1 MAERVTFNAETRSL
15 FGKKTKK
22 LRREGMVPAV
32 VYGQRDPLHIQVD
45 RIPLRR
51 ALRQAGTNELIDISV
66 DGKVV
71 TVLARDIQQHAT
83 RGDLIHVDF
92 FEVDMAETIIA
103 EVPLVF
109 SGETDSELQALG
121 QVTQI
126 LHSVEIECLPGDLVS
141 ELEVDISAITAPDHV
156 IYAGDVPLP
165 EGLTLITDPETAVTS
180 FDYFREEEE
189 EEEDEDMLFA
199 QAADEVE
206 VIGRGADEDEEEVSE
221 GEEG

>member
-1 MAERVTFNAETRSL
+1 MAERVTFDAETRSL
-15 FGKKTKK
+15 FGKKSKK
-22 LRREGMVPAV
+22 LRREGLVPAV
-32 VYGQRDPLHIQVD
+32 VYGQRDPLHIQID

-92 FEVDMAETIIA
+92 FEVNMAETIIA
-103 EVPLVF
+103 EVPLIF
-109 SGETDSELQALG
+109 TGEADSELETMG

-141 ELEVDISAITAPDHV
+141 ELEVDISGITMPDDV

-165 EGLTLITDPETAVTS
+165 EGLTLITDPEAAVTS

-189 EEEDEDMLFA
+189 EEEDEDLLFA
-199 QAADEVE
+199 PAADEVE